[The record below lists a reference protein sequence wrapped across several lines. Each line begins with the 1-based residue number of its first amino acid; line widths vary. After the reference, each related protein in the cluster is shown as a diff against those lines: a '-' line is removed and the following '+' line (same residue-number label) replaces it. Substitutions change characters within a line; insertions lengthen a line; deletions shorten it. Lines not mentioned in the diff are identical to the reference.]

1 MADDVNVLLVG
12 IDCAVAETNIGLALA
27 EYNGGGVRL
36 RAATLCDSERPAAKT
51 VVRWLTDARGQA
63 LLAIDAPLG
72 WPVAL
77 AQSLVRHRAGEEID
91 SEPNVM
97 FRRAT
102 DRFIGRELTTP
113 LDVGADRIA
122 RTAHAALSLL
132 SKVREGLG
140 LEIPLAWALGTTA
153 GTAAIEVYPAGTLV
167 AHGFQSTCYKKRE
180 QVDGRRKILA
190 SLRSHIDV
198 DDEHAAKLESNA
210 DALDAAVCVLAAK
223 DFLDGRAFP
232 PEDLELAAKEGW
244 IWAYRRLKPNDR

>member
-1 MADDVNVLLVG
+1 LPRVDDVNALLVG

-27 EYNGGGVRL
+27 EYNGGVKL
-36 RAATLCDSERPAAKT
+36 RAATLCDSERPAAET
-51 VVRWLTDARGQA
+51 VVGWLTDARGQA

-77 AQSLVRHRAGEEID
+77 AQSLAHHRAGEKID
-91 SEPNVM
+91 TEPNVM

-102 DRFIGRELTTP
+102 DRFIGREFTTP

-140 LEIPLAWALGTTA
+140 LEIPLALGTTA

-190 SLRSHIDV
+190 SLRSQIDV
-198 DDEHAAKLESNA
+198 DDEQAAKLESNA
-210 DALDAAVCVLAAK
+210 DILDAAVCVMAAK
-223 DFLDGRAFP
+223 DFLDGRAYP

-244 IWAYRRLKPNDR
+244 IWAYRRLKANG